1 MIRTRVVV
9 GVLLA
14 LGAGGVLVGDTQLA
28 QRGYAWFPCLFAFL
42 LFAGV
47 ACSRELL
54 QLFPPIFRP
63 PEPLVIVS
71 VLLLIAANW
80 YPLVHAQFSS
90 TPATPWGVLVG
101 VFVGVILATFLLE
114 MRRYGGEPGA
124 ALPRIAFT

>member
-28 QRGYAWFPCLFAFL
+28 QRGFAWFPCLFAFL

-54 QLFPPIFRP
+54 RLFPPIFRP
-63 PEPLVIVS
+63 SESLVIGGV
-71 VLLLIAANW
+71 VLLLAANW
-80 YPLVHAQFSS
+80 YPLVRMQFGL
-90 TPATPWGVLVG
+90 TPAPAWGALVG
-101 VFVGVILATFLLE
+101 VFVGVILVTFLLE

-124 ALPRIAFT
+124 